1 MKKTDG
7 SSLQSS
13 PSVGMIETNVGSNAF
28 LGSGYGGLELGLVD
42 KRPWNDQHGPI
53 VSRLEPDAAVAM
65 N

>member
-1 MKKTDG
+1 
-7 SSLQSS
+7 
-13 PSVGMIETNVGSNAF
+13 MIETNVGSNAF